1 MSGSLAIISKR
12 VGLDRVLS
20 GGGDIGFK
28 RPAVRAEL
36 NLLKL
41 EGNAESDEWPW
52 FAGGGVAVC
61 VKSMTGDRLPG
72 EKRIL
77 NDEGES
83 GVRVGSGSVTRGRR
97 CLCGGGGGGE
107 GRGKGLEA
115 GQHQE
120 FSGETTVGG
129 SRCRLG

>member
-1 MSGSLAIISKR
+1 M
-12 VGLDRVLS
+12 S

-41 EGNAESDEWPW
+41 DGNAESDEWPW
-52 FAGGGVAVC
+52 LAGGGVAVC

-72 EKRIL
+72 ENRIL

-83 GVRVGSGSVTRGRR
+83 GVRVGSGSLTGLRT
-97 CLCGGGGGGE
+97 CLCGGCGGGEGGGGE
-107 GRGKGLEA
+107 GTCKGLEA

-129 SRCRLG
+129 SRCRVG

>member
-1 MSGSLAIISKR
+1 M
-12 VGLDRVLS
+12 
-20 GGGDIGFK
+20 
-28 RPAVRAEL
+28 
-36 NLLKL
+36 
-41 EGNAESDEWPW
+41 
-52 FAGGGVAVC
+52 
-61 VKSMTGDRLPG
+61 
-72 EKRIL
+72 
-77 NDEGES
+77 
-83 GVRVGSGSVTRGRR
+83 RVGSGSVTRGRR